1 MVTERKLGTEDNPD
15 VIDQS
20 KSVNVP
26 TEEFNVA
33 APEQTFDDAMFD
45 ALEISINEDEISFD
59 EPMEEVQQD
68 IPFDANLVDFLD
80 ESILGSMSA
89 KLISSVESDKESRKE
104 WEKTY
109 TDGLKY
115 LGMRFDEQ
123 RSQPF
128 EGSSGVIHPIL
139 SEAVTQF
146 QAQAYK
152 ELLPAQGPI
161 KTQVVGQR
169 DMNTEMQA
177 ERVCE
182 FMNYYIMNE
191 MPEYD
196 PDLDQLLFYLPLSGS
211 AFKKVYYDAAK
222 GRPVSKFV
230 PAEDLLVPYNATDL
244 LSAERVTHVVS
255 MSNNEVRKMQISG
268 FYADVDLSDNQNIN
282 RDDIGKE
289 IDDIQGVE
297 PDYGEDE
304 QRKLYEIHTVAEIEG
319 FEDVNDMGESTGL
332 KIPYIITIDDSS
344 QQILSIRR
352 NYVPEDTMRNK
363 INYFVQYKFL
373 PGLGFYGL
381 GLSHMIGGLSKAST
395 SILRQLIDAGTL
407 SNLPAGFKARGIR
420 IRDEASP
427 LQPGEFRDVDAPG
440 GALRDSLMPLPYKE
454 PSNVLFQLLGL
465 LVESGKRFAAI
476 ADMNIGDSNAAM
488 PVGTTVALL
497 EKGTKVMS
505 AIHKR
510 LHYSQKNEFK
520 ILARVFQ
527 EFLPPVYPYE
537 TGSGPREIK
546 LQDFDAKVDVIPVS
560 DPNIFSMS
568 QRVIMAQELLTM
580 VQSNPQLHG
589 PQGIYEAYR
598 RMYAALGVDNIE
610 TLLTPPVDNTPKPVD
625 AGIENSGLLQGIPQ
639 QAFPEQNHEAHV
651 EAHKSLFLT
660 QAVIMNPQLQSVII
674 AHVMQHLQFMANQ
687 MAEQQLP
694 PEVQQ
699 QIQEAAQQMQQLDP
713 QSQMALQQQIQSII
727 ETFSSPILAQ
737 LSSEFL
743 SSVQPPQQD
752 DPLVAIRQ
760 QELGLRD
767 KEIDMKNQQ
776 FMAKEQQDAMEKG
789 TELQLQQQK
798 ADQQASIG
806 NEKNEIAKARLEQ
819 QAELKLIDLQAR
831 MNK

>member
-1 MVTERKLGTEDNPD
+1 MAIDRQLGTENNPD
-15 VIDQS
+15 VIDQT
-20 KSVNVP
+20 KSVDVSV
-26 TEEFNVA
+26 EEFNID
-33 APEQTFDDAMFD
+33 APEATFDETMFD
-45 ALEISINEDEISFD
+45 AMEINIGEDVISFD
-59 EPMEEVQQD
+59 EPMEEVQEEM
-68 IPFDANLVDFLD
+68 PFDANLVDYID
-80 ESILGSMSA
+80 ESILGSMSSQ
-89 KLISSVESDKESRKE
+89 LINAVENDKESRKE

-115 LGMRFDEQ
+115 LGMKFDEQ

-139 SEAVTQF
+139 AEAVTQF

-152 ELLPAQGPI
+152 ELLPAQGPV
-161 KTQVVGQR
+161 KTQIIGQR

-196 PDLDQLLFYLPLSGS
+196 PELDQLLFYLPLSGS

-222 GRPVSKFV
+222 NRPVSKFV
-230 PAEDLLVPYNATDL
+230 PAEDLLVPYEATDL
-244 LSAERVTHVVS
+244 LGAERVTHVVS
-255 MSNNEVRKMQISG
+255 MSGNEVRKLQING
-268 FYADVDLSDNQNIN
+268 FYADVDLKDSETIVRDNIS
-282 RDDIGKE
+282 KE
-289 IDDIQGVE
+289 IDKIQGVE
-297 PDYGEDE
+297 PDYTGDE
-304 QRKLYEIHTVAEIEG
+304 QRRLYEIHTVAEIEG
-319 FEDVNDMGESTGL
+319 FEDLNDEGEPTGL

-344 QQILSIRR
+344 QKILAIRR
-352 NYVPEDTMRNK
+352 NYEPEDPMRNK

-440 GALRDSLMPLPYKE
+440 GALKDSLMPLPYKE
-454 PSNVLFQLLGL
+454 PSGVLFNLLGL
-465 LVESGKRFAAI
+465 LVESGKRFASI

-510 LHYSQKNEFK
+510 LHYAQKSEFK
-520 ILARVFQ
+520 ILAKVFQ

-537 TGSGPREIK
+537 TGSGAKEIK
-546 LQDFDAKVDVIPVS
+546 IEDFDKKVDVIPVS

-580 VQSNPQLHG
+580 VQSNPELHG

-610 TLLTPPVDNTPKPVD
+610 TLLTPPADNTPKPMDV
-625 AGIENSGLLQGIPQ
+625 GTENSGLLQGMPA

-651 EAHKSLFLT
+651 DAHKSLFLT
-660 QAVIMNPQLQSVII
+660 QAVQMNPQLQSVII
-674 AHVMQHLQFMANQ
+674 AHAMQHLQFIATQ
-687 MAEQQLP
+687 QAEQQLP
-694 PEVQQ
+694 PEIQQ
-699 QIQEAAQQMQQLDP
+699 QIQESIQQAQQLDP
-713 QSQMALQQQIQSII
+713 QAQQDMQLQIQSVL
-727 ETFSSPILAQ
+727 ETYSSPILAK
-737 LSSEFL
+737 LSNEFL
-743 SSVQPPQQD
+743 SSVQPPQQQ

-767 KEIDMKNQQ
+767 KEIDMKNEQ
-776 FMAKEQQDAMEKG
+776 FVAKEQQDAMERG

-798 ADQQASIG
+798 ADQQALVG
-806 NEKNEIAKARLEQ
+806 NEKNDIAKQRLQQ
-819 QAELKLIDLQAR
+819 QAELKLMDLQAR

>member
-26 TEEFNVA
+26 TEEFAVE
-33 APEQTFDDAMFD
+33 APAQTFDEAMLD

-59 EPMEEVQQD
+59 EPMEEAQQE
-68 IPFDANLVDFLD
+68 IPFDANLVDYLD

-169 DMNTEMQA
+169 DANTEMQA

-319 FEDVNDMGESTGL
+319 FEDVNEMGQPTGL

-344 QQILSIRR
+344 QEILSIRR
-352 NYVPEDTMRNK
+352 NYVPEDAMRNK

-546 LQDFDAKVDVIPVS
+546 LQDFDTKVDVIPVS

-610 TLLTPPVDNTPKPVD
+610 TLLTPPADNTPKPVD

-651 EAHKSLFLT
+651 EAHKTLFLT

-713 QSQMALQQQIQSII
+713 QSQMALQQQIQTII
-727 ETFSSPILAQ
+727 ESFSSPILAQ

-767 KEIDMKNQQ
+767 KEIDLKNQQ

>member
-15 VIDQS
+15 IKDQT
-20 KSVNVP
+20 KSVSVP
-26 TEEFNVA
+26 VDDINIE
-33 APEQTFDDAMFD
+33 APPRSFDDEMFD
-45 ALEISINEDEISFD
+45 ALQISISEDEIVFD
-59 EPMEEVQQD
+59 EPTEQQAPQ
-68 IPFDANLVDFLD
+68 IPFDANLVEFLD
-80 ESILGSMSA
+80 DDILGS
-89 KLISSVESDKESRKE
+89 ISSKLLYAIENDKESRKE

-152 ELLPAQGPI
+152 ELLPAQGPV
-161 KTQVVGQR
+161 KTQVIGQR
-169 DMNTEMQA
+169 DSNTEMQA
-177 ERVCE
+177 ERVGE

-211 AFKKVYYDAAK
+211 AFKKVYYDATK

-230 PAEDLLVPYNATDL
+230 PAEDLLVPYNATDI

-255 MSNNEVRKMQISG
+255 MSNNEVRKMQLSG
-268 FYADVDLSDNQNIN
+268 FYADIDLLDPENISRDEIEQEVD
-282 RDDIGKE
+282 K
-289 IDDIQGVE
+289 IQGVQ

-304 QRKLYEIHTVAEIEG
+304 QRRLYEIHTVADIEG
-319 FEDVNDMGESTGL
+319 FEDTNEMGEQTGL
-332 KIPYIITIDDSS
+332 KLPYIITIDESS
-344 QQILSIRR
+344 QKVLSIRR
-352 NYVPEDTMRNK
+352 NYEPTDVLRNK

-395 SILRQLIDAGTL
+395 SLLRQLIDAGTL

-465 LVESGKRFAAI
+465 LVDSGKRFAAI
-476 ADMNIGDSNAAM
+476 ADMNIGDANAAM

-510 LHYSQKNEFK
+510 LHYSQKNEFQ

-537 TGSGPREIK
+537 TGSGVREVKIE
-546 LQDFDAKVDVIPVS
+546 DFDNRVDVIPVS

-598 RMYAALGVDNIE
+598 RMYAALGVDNIDS
-610 TLLTPPVDNTPKPVD
+610 LLMPPADTTPKPVD

-660 QAVIMNPQLQSVII
+660 QAVITNPQLQSII
-674 AHVMQHLQFMANQ
+674 ISHVMQHLQFMANQ

-694 PEVQQ
+694 PDVQQ
-699 QIQEAAQQMQQLDP
+699 QIQASLEQGTQLDP
-713 QSQMALQQQIQSII
+713 QSQMALQQQIQTII
-727 ETFSSPILAQ
+727 ESFSSPILAE
-737 LSSEFL
+737 LSAEFL
-743 SSVQPPQQD
+743 ASVQPPQQE

-767 KEIDMKNQQ
+767 KEIELKNQQ
-776 FMAKEQQDAMEKG
+776 FMAKEEQDAMESA
-789 TELQLQQQK
+789 TELQIQRNK
-798 ADQQASIG
+798 ADQQAAIG
-806 NEKNEIAKARLEQ
+806 NEKNDIAKQRLQQ

>member
-1 MVTERKLGTEDNPD
+1 MVIERKLGTEDNPD
-15 VIDQS
+15 IRDQT
-20 KSVNVP
+20 KSVSVPNEEFAIEQPVP
-26 TEEFNVA
+26 TFD
-33 APEQTFDDAMFD
+33 EQMLD
-45 ALEISINEDEISFD
+45 ALEISITDDAIVFD
-59 EPMEEVQQD
+59 EPIENSEPE
-68 IPFDANLVDFLD
+68 IPFDANLVDVLD
-80 ESILGSMSA
+80 DSILGVMAS
-89 KLISSVESDKESRKE
+89 KLINAVENDKELRKE

-115 LGMRFDEQ
+115 LGMRFDDQ

-169 DMNTEMQA
+169 DANTEMQA
-177 ERVCE
+177 ERVSE

-222 GRPVSKFV
+222 GRPMSKFI

-255 MSNNEVRKMQISG
+255 MSNNEVRKLQLSG
-268 FYADVDLSDNQNIN
+268 FYADISLTDNETMV
-282 RDDIGKE
+282 RDEIDKE
-289 IDDIQGVE
+289 IDKIQGVE

-319 FEDVNDMGESTGL
+319 FEDVDNAGEPTGL
-332 KIPYIITIDDSS
+332 KIPYIITIDESS
-344 QQILSIRR
+344 QKILSIRR
-352 NYVPEDTMRNK
+352 NYDPEDTFRNK

-407 SNLPAGFKARGIR
+407 SNLPAGFKTRGIR

-427 LQPGEFRDVDAPG
+427 IQPGEFRDVDAPG

-465 LVESGKRFAAI
+465 LVDSGKRFAAI

-510 LHYSQKNEFK
+510 LHYSQKNEFQ

-537 TGSGPREIK
+537 TGTGPREIK
-546 LQDFDAKVDVIPVS
+546 IQDFDNKIDVIPVS

-598 RMYAALGVDNIE
+598 RMYAALGVDNIDS
-610 TLLTPPVDNTPKPVD
+610 LLMPPADNTPKPLD

-660 QAVIMNPQLQSVII
+660 QAVMTNPQLQSII
-674 AHVMQHLQFMANQ
+674 ISHVMQHLQFMANQ

-694 PEVQQ
+694 PEIQQ
-699 QIQEAAQQMQQLDP
+699 QLQEASQQMQQLDP
-713 QSQMALQQQIQSII
+713 QSQMALQQQIQTII
-727 ETFSSPILAQ
+727 ENSSAPILAQ
-737 LSSEFL
+737 LSNEFL
-743 SSVQPPQQD
+743 ASVQPPQQQ

-767 KEIDMKNQQ
+767 KEIEFKNQQ
-776 FMAKEQQDAMEKG
+776 FMAKEEQDAMENAA
-789 TELQLQQQK
+789 ELQIQQSK
-798 ADQQASIG
+798 AEQQAAIG
-806 NEKNEIAKARLEQ
+806 NEKNEIAKQRLEQ

>member
-1 MVTERKLGTEDNPD
+1 M
-15 VIDQS
+15 
-20 KSVNVP
+20 P
-26 TEEFNVA
+26 TEEFNVE
-33 APEQTFDDAMFD
+33 APAQTFDEAMLD

-59 EPMEEVQQD
+59 EPMEEAQQE
-68 IPFDANLVDFLD
+68 IPFDANLVEYLD

-169 DMNTEMQA
+169 DANTEMQA

-319 FEDVNDMGESTGL
+319 FEDVNEMGEATGL

-344 QQILSIRR
+344 QEILSIRR
-352 NYVPEDTMRNK
+352 NYVPEDVMRNK

-546 LQDFDAKVDVIPVS
+546 LQDFDTKVDVIPVS

-610 TLLTPPVDNTPKPVD
+610 TLLTPPADNTPKPVD

-651 EAHKSLFLT
+651 EAHKTLFLT

-727 ETFSSPILAQ
+727 ESFSSPILAQ

>member
-1 MVTERKLGTEDNPD
+1 MAIDRQLGTEDNPD

-20 KSVNVP
+20 KSVDVGLE
-26 TEEFNVA
+26 TFNVDT
-33 APEQTFDDAMFD
+33 PEPTFDESLLDSM
-45 ALEISINEDEISFD
+45 EINITDEEISFD
-59 EPMEEVQQD
+59 EPMEEEEEQ

-80 ESILGSMSA
+80 DSVLGS
-89 KLISSVESDKESRKE
+89 LSSQLLNAVDNDKESRKE

-139 SEAVTQF
+139 AEAVTQF

-152 ELLPAQGPI
+152 ELLPAQGPV
-161 KTQVVGQR
+161 KTQVIGQR
-169 DMNTEMQA
+169 NMNTEMQA

-222 GRPVSKFV
+222 NRPVSKFI
-230 PAEDLLVPYNATDL
+230 PAEDILVPYEATDL
-244 LSAERVTHVVS
+244 LGAERVTHIVS
-255 MSNNEVRKMQISG
+255 MSSNEVRKLQLTG
-268 FYADVDLSDNQNIN
+268 FYADVDLQDGQTTT
-282 RDDIGKE
+282 RDEISKE
-289 IDDIQGVE
+289 IDKISGVE
-297 PDYGEDE
+297 PDYTGDE
-304 QRKLYEIHTVAEIEG
+304 QRKLFEIHTVAEIEG
-319 FEDVNDMGESTGL
+319 FEDMDDEGEPTGL

-352 NYVPEDTMRNK
+352 NYEPEDPLRNK

-440 GALRDSLMPLPYKE
+440 GALKDSLMPLPYKE
-454 PSNVLFQLLGL
+454 PSSVLFSLLGL
-465 LVESGKRFAAI
+465 LVDSGKRFAAI

-510 LHYSQKNEFK
+510 LHYAQKNEFR
-520 ILARVFQ
+520 ILAKIFQ

-537 TGSGPREIK
+537 TGSGVKEVKIE
-546 LQDFDAKVDVIPVS
+546 DFDRRIDVIPVS

-610 TLLTPPVDNTPKPVD
+610 TLLMPPPDNTPKPVD

-660 QAVIMNPQLQSVII
+660 QAVMMNPQLQSVII
-674 AHVMQHLQFMANQ
+674 AHVMQHLQFMATQ

-699 QIQEAAQQMQQLDP
+699 QIQQSMQQAQQMPPQEQQG
-713 QSQMALQQQIQSII
+713 LQLQIQSIL
-727 ETFSSPILAQ
+727 EGYSSPILAQ
-737 LSSEFL
+737 LSNEFL
-743 SSVQPPQQD
+743 SSVQPPQQA

-776 FMAKEQQDAMEKG
+776 FMAKEQQDAMEQG

-798 ADQQASIG
+798 ADQQAMIG
-806 NEKNEIAKARLEQ
+806 NEKNDIAKQRLEQ